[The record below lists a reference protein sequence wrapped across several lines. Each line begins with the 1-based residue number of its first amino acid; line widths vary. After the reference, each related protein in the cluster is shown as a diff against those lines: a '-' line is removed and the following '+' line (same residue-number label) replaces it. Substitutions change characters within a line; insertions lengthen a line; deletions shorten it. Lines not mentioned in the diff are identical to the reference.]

1 MPKRAWQTP
10 QPQVFLLNSEVFRPV
25 FLDLHMENTWGVL
38 LTCRPIWSVRVC
50 ISNELPVLPRLLGCY
65 GHFKW
70 EIETIKTRYNQDQPT
85 CAPYCLLLNVVLTF

>member
-1 MPKRAWQTP
+1 MQT
-10 QPQVFLLNSEVFRPV
+10 
-25 FLDLHMENTWGVL
+25 
-38 LTCRPIWSVRVC
+38 IWSVRVC
-50 ISNELPVLPRLLGCY
+50 ISNELPVLPRLL